1 VKSFQ
6 GVWTISELW
15 RGTIK
20 GVSYELLTRGRAL
33 ADKLESDLST
43 VVMGFDIGDHMTRE
57 LIYRGA
63 DQVYVAD
70 DRALEHFLAENY
82 SAVLVHL
89 IRTHRPAVVIAAST
103 TFGRSLM
110 PHAAVRVKAGL
121 TADCTSLEIDEQT
134 GNLVQVRPAIGG
146 NIMARIKTPEC
157 RPQMAT
163 VRPKTSSP
171 APMKRGRE
179 GRVVRV
185 PVSSDMI
192 DRRAEYVGFRPH
204 PSEGVDIQDADIV
217 VSGGAGL
224 KKAESFKLI
233 RDLAGPLDATV
244 GASRQAVDRG
254 WISYPHQVGLS
265 GKTVKPKLYIAVGI
279 SGSIQHLA
287 GMKTADSI
295 VAINT
300 DDDAPIFKVSDLGI
314 VGDAFEIIPLI
325 VEAVR
330 KERKKP

>member
-1 VKSFQ
+1 VTSFQ
-6 GVWTISELW
+6 GVWTISEQG
-15 RGTIK
+15 RGVIR
-20 GVSYELLTRGRAL
+20 GVSNELLARGRAL
-33 ADKLESDLST
+33 ADKLGTDLST
-43 VVMGFDIGDHMTRE
+43 VLMGRDIGDDMARE
-57 LIYRGA
+57 LVYRGA
-63 DQVYVAD
+63 DQVYVAG
-70 DRALEHFLAENY
+70 DRCLEHFVVENY

-89 IRTHRPAVVIAAST
+89 IRTHRPAIVIAAST

-110 PHAAVRVKAGL
+110 PHVAVRVSAGL
-121 TADCTSLEIDEQT
+121 TADCTALDIDEQT
-134 GNLVQVRPAIGG
+134 GNLIQVRPAIGG

-163 VRPKTSSP
+163 VRPKTALP
-171 APMKRGRE
+171 APIQRERE

-192 DRRAEYVGFRPH
+192 DRRVEYVGFRAH
-204 PSEGVDIQDADIV
+204 PAGGVDIQDADIV

-224 KKAESFKLI
+224 KRAESFKLI
-233 RDLAGPLDATV
+233 RDLAGLLGAAV

-254 WISYPHQVGLS
+254 WIPYPHQVGLS

-287 GMKTADSI
+287 GMKTADYI

-300 DDDAPIFKVSDLGI
+300 DGDAPIFKVSDMGI
-314 VGDAFEIIPLI
+314 VGDAFEIIPL
-325 VEAVR
+325 VSEALR
-330 KERKKP
+330 KERKEG